1 MRMLGVLV
9 AGILIAAQPFEAAHR
24 CPELEDWVPLGNIDS
39 SVIVDDVLYYSIG
52 ATLMIAEISD
62 RSAPRIIGK
71 ALLGGHTANSMV
83 VVDGFAYVGVRQ
95 EGLRVVDVRN
105 PSEAREVGFFRPTP
119 YIHCHDLAVVGDIAY
134 VAMGLSFYVVDVS
147 SPEEPKKL
155 REIWLGTGNGYFKS
169 IVVRDDL
176 AYFAT
181 YQNLRIYDVSNPEMP
196 TEVGS
201 YTVPDHEIH
210 DVALSGDHAFVA
222 SWEGGL
228 RVLDISDPSLPVEV
242 GVFLSDN
249 WVEGVRVD
257 NDRGFLNEGTGHLS
271 QTPYGMRILDLSS
284 PQSPAEIAFYD
295 TEMSI
300 SHIHVGGSLV
310 SVSTNILGLRI
321 LDISDPGAPV
331 EIASVDPPNQPVD
344 IDAESGIAAITT
356 RRAGVRLVDFRDPP
370 LATEIEPLEDS
381 DSVWNVAVKDGIAY
395 LADLEG
401 DLRVVDI
408 SVPEDPREIG
418 RLPPTPY
425 PDNYAYGIEVEGDL
439 AYLLHRRGMKI
450 VDVSRPDSPVE
461 LGDSNA
467 PFEPNDLAVSDGF
480 AFLTAWYN
488 HLRVID
494 ARSPVFPAQI
504 ASFELPGRPGGLAVA
519 DDFAYVVMSNYVD
532 RLGLRVID
540 VSDPAALV
548 EVGALEGFAA
558 TDIEIRN
565 GVAYIAAL
573 GSGLI
578 VADVRDPSTPILM
591 GSFDTPGTADN
602 VALDQQHAV
611 LGDHKGGGVMVFDT
625 SSCVPPLA
633 SPRRPGGRQFPGG
646 GPSCDEQNRAGTP
659 PIGTVPGETNSTL
672 FL

>member
-24 CPELEDWVPLGNIDS
+24 CPELEDWVPFGNIDS
-39 SVIVDDVLYYSIG
+39 SVIVDDLLYFSIG
-52 ATLMIAEISD
+52 GTLMIAEISD
-62 RSAPRIIGK
+62 PAAPRIIGK
-71 ALLGGHTANSMV
+71 ALLGGHTAYSMV
-83 VVDGFAYVGVRQ
+83 VVDGFAYVGVR
-95 EGLRVVDVRN
+95 EAGLRVVDVRN
-105 PSEAREVGFFRPTP
+105 PSEAREVGFFKPTP
-119 YIHCHDLAVVGDIAY
+119 SPHCHDVAVVDDIAY
-134 VAMGLSFYVVDVS
+134 VAMGSSFYVVDVS
-147 SPEEPKKL
+147 SPEEPRRL
-155 REIWLGTGNGYFKS
+155 REIWLGLANGYFKS

-181 YQNLRIYDVSNPEMP
+181 IRNLRIYDISTPEMP
-196 TEVGS
+196 VEVS
-201 YTVPDHEIH
+201 RYTVPEHDIR

-222 SWEGGL
+222 AWHGGL

-249 WVEGVRVD
+249 WIEGVRVD
-257 NDRGFLNEGTGHLS
+257 DDRGFLIEGTGLHS

-284 PQSPAEIAFYD
+284 PQSPAEISFYD
-295 TEMSI
+295 TEWSI
-300 SHIHVGGSLV
+300 NHVHVHGSLV

-344 IDAESGIAAITT
+344 IGAESGIAAITT
-356 RRAGVRLVDFRDPP
+356 RSEGVRIVDFRDPP
-370 LATEIEPLEDS
+370 LATEIGPLEDS
-381 DSVWNVAVKDGIAY
+381 DSVWSVAVKDGLAY

-408 SVPEDPREIG
+408 RVPEDPQEIG
-418 RLPPTPY
+418 RLPPGY
-425 PDNYAYGIEVEGDL
+425 SEGYAYGVEVEGDL
-439 AYLLHRRGMKI
+439 VYLLHRKGMKI

-461 LGDSNA
+461 LGNSNA
-467 PFEPNDLAVSDGF
+467 PFEPNDIAVSDGLV
-480 AFLTAWYN
+480 FLTAWYH

-494 ARSPVFPAQI
+494 ARSPAFPAQI
-504 ASFELPGRPGGLAVA
+504 ASFEFPGEPGAVA
-519 DDFAYVVMSNYVD
+519 VEGDFLYVVMSHYLD

-540 VSDPAALV
+540 VSDPAAPV

-578 VADVRDPSTPILM
+578 VVDVRDPSEPILM

-602 VALDQQHAV
+602 VAIDQQHAV
-611 LGDHKGGGVMVFDT
+611 LGDHQGGGVMVFDT

-633 SPRRPGGRQFPGG
+633 SPRRPGGRHSPGD
-646 GPSCDEQNRAGTP
+646 GPSCDEQNCA
-659 PIGTVPGETNSTL
+659 GTVPIGAVPN
-672 FL
+672 